1 MFAAFALVLV
11 GLPTAASAEFKPSA
25 ALRSACMSD
34 AFKLCSAHLSSMD
47 GVVACLHQRRAEAS
61 PRCQAAYEAES
72 KTAAKK

>member
-1 MFAAFALVLV
+1 MN
-11 GLPTAASAEFKPSA
+11 
-25 ALRSACMSD
+25 D